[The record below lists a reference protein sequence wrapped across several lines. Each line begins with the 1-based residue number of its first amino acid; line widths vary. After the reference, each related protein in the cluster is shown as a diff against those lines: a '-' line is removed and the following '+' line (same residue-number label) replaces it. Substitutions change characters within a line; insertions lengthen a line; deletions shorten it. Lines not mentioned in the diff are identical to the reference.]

1 MVDLDK
7 INKELRILGSSGSA
21 IQTAREDVKRKFF
34 IEMTPDFNN
43 DHLNQLQSEKSLNE
57 ESPENKN
64 DKKLLLPKAKQYQS
78 HMLLTDR
85 LYEMKRTSNISLDK
99 LASPPKNPL
108 ENSGKTIHEVM
119 SQMEKSQNQDNNEQ

>member
-34 IEMTPDFNN
+34 IEMTPDFNM